1 MRKYSSI
8 FWWLILFGVVSVI
21 FTISSIVEHLP
32 VPTAIGS
39 ICTFIFFWVSLML
52 DDADKYKR
60 DDICRAPAGA
70 LQISRGILG

>member
-1 MRKYSSI
+1 MQNFVVKEDTMAEWILRKYSSI

-60 DDICRAPAGA
+60 YDR
-70 LQISRGILG
+70 